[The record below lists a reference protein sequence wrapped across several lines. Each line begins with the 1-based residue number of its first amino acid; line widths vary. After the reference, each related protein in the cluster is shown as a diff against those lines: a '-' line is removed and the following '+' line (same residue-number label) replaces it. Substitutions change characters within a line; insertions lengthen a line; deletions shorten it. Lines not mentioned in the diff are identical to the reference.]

1 MNGEELTF
9 KVNIEA
15 GETNIGDFID
25 PSALSSLVQ
34 ANEEVKQ
41 LTDQINALKQ
51 AQKEQGQLTV
61 EQAQQLEE
69 LNLKLKEAR
78 SAYQNQQ
85 KDLLNLRNAQTAT
98 GKTYNELVARNKALS
113 QIMRELPIDDTTGQ
127 LQRLQEEYKANN
139 DALKTF
145 DESMGNHHRNVGN
158 YKDAFEGL
166 GGIFSMLPESMQGAS
181 AAFMGMATAIDFAD
195 KTTKEA
201 DGGFKAFF
209 KTLITNPFGLILIA
223 VTGLIAFLSKLK
235 PVTEA
240 LEKVFAVLG
249 ATLDTVVGYFEALAA
264 GTDTSTISFKENAR
278 AALMALEAQ
287 KKYSAM
293 KLTASLNNAK
303 LEESEQKLL
312 EIALDETKTQKERTD
327 AFKAAQL
334 ARERMLVDE
343 LTLAEQLVFSL
354 ANQKDKLQE
363 YNDASAEQV
372 RLGTEL
378 RKLRQQQKQDLKD
391 FEAQF
396 IKTNDIIIGGLDKQD
411 KKLKDLFDPSKY
423 LPKEGQTNLV
433 KLMFPSLLSGAP
445 KLLLSLEKERNQ
457 FIQKQNEWYIE
468 NLIEQGDVEY
478 AIRLK
483 QQQEFLELKM
493 NYLNLGFKE
502 EEAVRMANLES
513 ERNANRELNAET
525 RRQREEDRLAQQAKL
540 DNIIR
545 FAQNVTSI
553 GASLFEDNKRIAVA
567 QAIVDTFASAVSAF
581 RGTPGPIW
589 VKASASAAAIAAGLA
604 NVKKIVATKP
614 GTGATT
620 SAIPTPAPS
629 AGRVPMVGNA
639 FNPGAPMTMG
649 NANLSAGMAGAMGS
663 RDMGITVN
671 AKVDRKGLAI
681 AVREGEREIKTQ
693 QFTFA

>member
-51 AQKEQGQLTV
+51 AQKEQGQLTA

-78 SAYQNQQ
+78 TNYSNQQ

-145 DESMGNHHRNVGN
+145 DASMGNHQRNVGN

-166 GGIFSMLPESMQGAS
+166 SGVFGMLPASMQGLS
-181 AAFMGMATAIDFAD
+181 GAFAGVATAIDFAD

-209 KTLITNPFGLILIA
+209 KTLVTNPIGLIIIGVTALI
-223 VTGLIAFLSKLK
+223 GFLSKLK

-287 KKYSAM
+287 KKYAAL

-303 LEESEQKLL
+303 LEASEQKLL

-327 AFKAAQL
+327 AFKAAQM
-334 ARERMLVDE
+334 AKERMIVDE
-343 LTLAEQLVFSL
+343 IVLNDQLVFSL

-396 IKTNDIIIGGLDKQD
+396 IKTTNATPTVVKKIGELETAYDRVLKMLKDIREEQSLLMHESIMQIRKRIDEEAKYWSNRDKQVMSSFAQERSNRLDKEND
-411 KKLKDLFDPSKY
+411 EDLKAANTRLREINNAKFTIASAV
-423 LPKEGQTNLV
+423 TVAN
-433 KLMFPSLLSGAP
+433 SLAT
-445 KLLLSLEKERNQ
+445 
-457 FIQKQNEWYIE
+457 IE
-468 NLIEQGDVEY
+468 
-478 AIRLK
+478 
-483 QQQEFLELKM
+483 
-493 NYLNLGFKE
+493 
-502 EEAVRMANLES
+502 
-513 ERNANRELNAET
+513 
-525 RRQREEDRLAQQAKL
+525 
-540 DNIIR
+540 
-545 FAQNVTSI
+545 
-553 GASLFEDNKRIAVA
+553 ASLFERSKVFSIAK
-567 QAIVDTFASAVSAF
+567 AIVDTYASAVAAF
-581 RGTPGPIW
+581 KDTPGPVW
-589 VKASASAAAIAAGLA
+589 VRAIASAAAIAAGLA

-620 SAIPTPAPS
+620 SAIPTPTAS
-629 AGRVPMVGNA
+629 AGRMPMVGNA